1 MSNDMPVG
9 GRLRLGVL
17 PSIGPYLLPQAI
29 KQVHQI
35 RPGLRIVVREENTL
49 DLEQGL
55 KSGRFDLILSTP
67 EDHPNTVQHRLF
79 NEPLWVAVAVDDV
92 LARDFAGC
100 QCHRS
105 SEPDFFSPWIKA
117 TACRASS
124 YALAAECGGVV
135 SDEYEGTTL
144 DSIVL
149 MAASGVGVAVLP
161 DLYARRTGD
170 LPRRG
175 AVAPTLHCQCKSRYR
190 PFGTQFRNPAAGS
203 ECADRQ
209 PALFRPVHGAVCDR
223 SIKKKAPHFY
233 MRAKGWVLQGENYQ
247 SIGPFSWKESTR
259 KSMKARTL
267 GCVKTA
273 GRVDRVNALNFVGQG
288 WHGIDNQPCLQGF
301 LRKDSWADTRYPNRK
316 PPRSTGIGHRS
327 RSTIRPF
334 EPDAFSPDGA
344 VSFQDIAPRTGWNNA
359 AACVRSG
366 RRSSVGG
373 RIFRHNWA
381 RRPCV

>member
-1 MSNDMPVG
+1 MRPTLRQLEYIVTVSRLGRFSLAAEVLNVSQPSLSTQIATVEQELGVRIFDRNRGGIQVTTKGEELILRAQKILAEVKDLRHAMSNDMPVG

-92 LARDFAGC
+92 LARDLQGVSAIDLQNRIFLTLD
-100 QCHRS
+100 QSHRLS
-105 SEPDFFSPWIKA
+105 RIV
-117 TACRASS
+117 

-161 DLYARRTGD
+161 DLYARRQGIYRDEVRLRPLSIANANRDIALLARSSETP
-170 LPRRG
+170 PRG
-175 AVAPTLHCQCKSRYR
+175 QNVLTDSL
-190 PFGTQFRNPAAGS
+190 
-203 ECADRQ
+203 
-209 PALFRPVHGAVCDR
+209 R
-223 SIKKKAPHFY
+223 SSARS
-233 MRAKGWVLQGENYQ
+233 MGLSV
-247 SIGPFSWKESTR
+247 IGP
-259 KSMKARTL
+259 
-267 GCVKTA
+267 
-273 GRVDRVNALNFVGQG
+273 
-288 WHGIDNQPCLQGF
+288 
-301 LRKDSWADTRYPNRK
+301 
-316 PPRSTGIGHRS
+316 
-327 RSTIRPF
+327 
-334 EPDAFSPDGA
+334 
-344 VSFQDIAPRTGWNNA
+344 
-359 AACVRSG
+359 
-366 RRSSVGG
+366 
-373 RIFRHNWA
+373 
-381 RRPCV
+381 